1 VLGYYAKLRLLRRGR
16 LRAGAIGEETLHQA
30 ALDLAGGG
38 DEVVLGG
45 NGLLDGAED
54 VGDAALFGERRK
66 GDRDPLRGSI
76 SQSTGIGPI
85 SVSLKPS
92 GTVGSAVRRL
102 TGIARP

>member
-16 LRAGAIGEETLHQA
+16 LRAGAIGEEPLHQA
-30 ALDLAGGG
+30 ALHLAGGG

-66 GDRDPLRGSI
+66 GDRGLYRY
-76 SQSTGIGPI
+76 
-85 SVSLKPS
+85 PS
-92 GTVGSAVRRL
+92 SESFLLMEFYR
-102 TGIARP
+102 